1 MPRYTDDLRF
11 SLRTLRKNPGMAFAA
26 IATLALGSGVNT
38 AVFSVTSALL
48 LKPFAY
54 RDPARLVLIEV
65 KRKDSNGEIDND
77 FSLGRYELVRDH
89 NRSFSGVAAAAND
102 TADFTG
108 RGEPLEVPIARVSPN
123 FFSVLGVNPQLGRVF
138 RDDEGKPGGAPVVM
152 ISDSLWR
159 SRFGGDGRI
168 VGQTVNVDAEPQSVI
183 GVLPAGVK
191 FPFLGPAE
199 VWSPRYYE
207 LSIVSPQNIR
217 NGVGYLTAVARLAPG
232 ASMGAAA
239 SEMGVLN
246 SRYTQENPKAPDGGP
261 NVWMA
266 AEDLRSRTVAG
277 IRTGLLLLSAAVGV
291 ILLISCAN
299 VANLLLSHS
308 LTRRKELAIRAAL
321 GAGSGAIVR
330 QLLTESLLLTS
341 VGGVIGLVLSWAATR
356 YLVASGAGILPPGF
370 PIEMDWRVFLFTIAI
385 SAFAAVAVGLSPALQ
400 LSRTDVRSALSE
412 EGRGAAHGSNPGRNR
427 KHLASLLVVAQIAL
441 SMVLLVGTGL
451 LVRSFALLV
460 RVQPGFD
467 STNVLT
473 ANVSL
478 PKLKYATG
486 PAMIGFFDLLMR
498 RLAVVPGVSSAAM
511 SATLPLT
518 HIRISPIL
526 VEGQPVLPLAE
537 RPFTII
543 EAISPRFF
551 DVMRIPVIAGRTF
564 TDADT
569 NESPHVVIVNA
580 ALAHRYWPGQ
590 NPVGRHISVGRQTIA
605 EIAGVAS
612 NATNSGLTLDTEPQ
626 VYIPFPQLF
635 WGNMNILVRTTVD
648 PHSLFSAVRKEVAA
662 LDPDLPVTKLQTV
675 GDIMDEAR
683 AQPRFTMF
691 LLGIFSVVA
700 LVLAVVGVHGVL
712 ACSVAQR
719 RFELGIRLALGGNKG
734 QILRMVVGQ
743 GLALAIG
750 GILLGVSGAL
760 AVTHVM
766 ASVLYKTAPRD
777 LVTFVAAPVL
787 FLIVC
792 LLASYV
798 PARRAAETDPA
809 DVLRQA

>member
-1 MPRYTDDLRF
+1 MPLSNDLRF

-54 RDPARLVLIEV
+54 RDAAGLVLVEV
-65 KRKDSNGEIDND
+65 KRKDSNGEINND

-123 FFSVLGVNPQLGRVF
+123 FFSVLGVNPQLGRAF

-159 SRFGGDGRI
+159 SRFGADAGI
-168 VGQTVNVDAEPQSVI
+168 VGQTVSLDTEPQTVV

-232 ASMGAAA
+232 ISIDSAGA
-239 SEMGVLN
+239 ELTVLN

-261 NVWMA
+261 NVWMTA
-266 AEDLRSRTVAG
+266 GDLRDRTVSG
-277 IRTGLLLLSAAVGV
+277 IRTGLLLLSGAVGV

-308 LTRRKELAIRAAL
+308 LTRRREQAIRAAL

-341 VGGVIGLVLSWAATR
+341 IGAAIGLALSWAATR
-356 YLVASGAGILPPGF
+356 YLVVSGASVLPAGF
-370 PIEMDWRVFLFTIAI
+370 PIEMDWRVFLFTIMI

-412 EGRGAAHGSNPGRNR
+412 EGRGSSAGRNR
-427 KHLASLLVVAQIAL
+427 KHLANILVVAQIAL

-451 LVRSFALLV
+451 LVRSFALLMQ
-460 RVQPGFD
+460 VQPGFD
-467 STNVLT
+467 PANVLT

-486 PAMIGFFDLLMR
+486 PAMIGFFDQLMR
-498 RLAVVPGVSSAAM
+498 RLAAIPGVSSAAM
-511 SATLPLT
+511 SAALPLT

-551 DVMRIPVIAGRTF
+551 DVMRIPVVAGRAF

-580 ALAHRYWPGQ
+580 ALAHRYWPSR

-605 EIAGVAS
+605 EVVGVAT
-612 NATNSGLTLDTEPQ
+612 NATNSGLTFDAEPQ
-626 VYIPFPQLF
+626 VYVPFPQLF
-635 WGNMNILVRTTVD
+635 WGNMNILVRTTID
-648 PHSLFSAVRKEVAA
+648 PRSLFPAVRKEVAA

-675 GDIMDEAR
+675 AEIMDDAR

-691 LLGIFSVVA
+691 LLSIFSIVA

-719 RFELGIRLALGGNKG
+719 RFELGIRMALGGSRG
-734 QILRMVVGQ
+734 QILRMMVGQ
-743 GLALAIG
+743 GLGLAAAGIG
-750 GILLGVSGAL
+750 LGVAGAL
-760 AVTHVM
+760 ALTRIM
-766 ASVLYKTAPRD
+766 ASVLYKTSPRD
-777 LVTFVAAPVL
+777 PLTFVAVPVV

-798 PARRAAETDPA
+798 PARRAASIDPA